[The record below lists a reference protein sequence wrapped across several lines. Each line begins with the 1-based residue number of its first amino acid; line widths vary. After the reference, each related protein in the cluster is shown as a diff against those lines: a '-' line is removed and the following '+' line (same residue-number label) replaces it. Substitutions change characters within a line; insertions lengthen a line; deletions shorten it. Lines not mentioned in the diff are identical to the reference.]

1 VTRDC
6 TLDVGTV
13 DGGTLGVG
21 GVDIFGV
28 GSVSLFIGVLLGA
41 IDSKIAAN
49 FFISCI
55 LSVPGCLNGV
65 VGVGFA

>member
-1 VTRDC
+1 VTRSC
-6 TLDVGTV
+6 TLGVGTV
-13 DGGTLGVG
+13 DVGTLGVG

-28 GSVSLFIGVLLGA
+28 GSVSLFTGVLLGA

-55 LSVPGCLNGV
+55 LSVPG
-65 VGVGFA
+65 